1 MKCVRS
7 TWKKLTRTH
16 PWGHLGRLSSFC
28 INKWGFSRFK
38 ILPLRFTRPMIR
50 LIIRAFKRFAWFKRL
65 NAKVTYELLAKRIS
79 AQDWQFM
86 NYGYM
91 PNENEPPVFLPDDP
105 KVQKYPMQMYHYLA
119 AKTQIKG
126 KHVLEV
132 GSGRGGGA
140 RYVAGSFQPASYV
153 GMDIAQSAVDLANKI
168 HVLPN
173 LRFIQGSAESIPLA
187 DNSIDVVLNVESC
200 HAYGSVD
207 NFLSEVKR
215 VLKPGGYLLLVDFR
229 DLENMNLLRSQLRN
243 SGLDFLEEEDIA
255 PNVVRAMEAED
266 DVKKERIRILFPARW
281 QKLFGEFA
289 GVVGS
294 RIHLNLKSGARLY
307 HRFVLKKPAA

>member
-1 MKCVRS
+1 MVK
-7 TWKKLTRTH
+7 
-16 PWGHLGRLSSFC
+16 
-28 INKWGFSRFK
+28 
-38 ILPLRFTRPMIR
+38 
-50 LIIRAFKRFAWFKRL
+50 LIIKAFKRFAWFKRL

-79 AQDWQFM
+79 AEDWQFM

-91 PNENEPPVFLPDDP
+91 PNPDEPPVILPDDP

-119 AKTQIKG
+119 AKAPIRG
-126 KHVLEV
+126 KQVLEV

-140 RYVAGSFQPASYV
+140 RYVAGSFQPASYI
-153 GMDIAQSAVDLANKI
+153 GMDIAQSAVDLSNKI

-207 NFLSEVKR
+207 KFLSEVKR

-229 DLENMNLLRSQLRN
+229 DVKNMDLLRSQLRKT
-243 SGLDFLEEEDIA
+243 GMEFLQEEDIA
-255 PNVVRAMEAED
+255 PNVVKAMEAED
-266 DVKKERIRILFPARW
+266 DVKKQRIKTLFPPKW
-281 QKLFGEFA
+281 QALFGEFA

-294 RIHLNLKSGARLY
+294 RIHLNLKSKARLY
-307 HRFVLKKPAA
+307 HRFVLRKPPESAVA

>member
-1 MKCVRS
+1 
-7 TWKKLTRTH
+7 
-16 PWGHLGRLSSFC
+16 
-28 INKWGFSRFK
+28 
-38 ILPLRFTRPMIR
+38 MIK
-50 LIIRAFKRFAWFKRL
+50 LIIRAFKHFAWFKRL

-79 AQDWQFM
+79 AEDWQFM

-91 PNENEPPVFLPDDP
+91 PDGDEPPVFLPDDP
-105 KVQKYPMQMYHYLA
+105 KIQKYPMQMYHYLA
-119 AKTQIKG
+119 ARADLKG

-140 RYVAGSFQPASYV
+140 KYVAGTFQPTSYI
-153 GMDIAQSAVDLANKI
+153 GMDIAQSAVDLSNKI

-173 LRFIQGSAESIPLA
+173 LRFIQGSAESIPLS

-207 NFLSEVKR
+207 KFLSEVKR

-229 DLENMNLLRSQLRN
+229 DVKNMDLLRSQLRN
-243 SGLDFLEEEDIA
+243 TGMEWVEEKDIA

-266 DVKKERIRILFPARW
+266 DVKKERIKTLFPEKW

-307 HRFVLKKPAA
+307 YRFVLRKPR

>member
-1 MKCVRS
+1 
-7 TWKKLTRTH
+7 
-16 PWGHLGRLSSFC
+16 
-28 INKWGFSRFK
+28 
-38 ILPLRFTRPMIR
+38 MIK
-50 LIIRAFKRFAWFKRL
+50 LIIKAFKRFAWFKRL

-79 AQDWQFM
+79 AEDWQFM

-91 PNENEPPVFLPDDP
+91 PNADEPPVSLSDDP

-126 KHVLEV
+126 KHVVEV

-140 RYVAGSFQPASYV
+140 RYVAGSFQPASYI
-153 GMDIAQSAVDLANKI
+153 GMDIAQSAVDLSNKI

-173 LRFIQGSAESIPLA
+173 LRFIQGSAESIPLS

-207 NFLSEVKR
+207 KFLSEVKR
-215 VLKPGGYLLLVDFR
+215 VLRPGGHLLLVDFR
-229 DLENMNLLRSQLRN
+229 DVKNMDLLRKQLKN
-243 SGLDFLEEEDIA
+243 TGMKLLQEEDIA
-255 PNVVRAMEAED
+255 PNVVRAIEAED
-266 DVKKERIRILFPARW
+266 EVKKERIRTLFPPKW
-281 QKLFGEFA
+281 QKIFGEFA

-307 HRFVLKKPAA
+307 YRFVLQKTAQA